1 MSLEGDDFHS
11 LGAKPAEDFARN
23 PIQANKSN
31 CVVGRNDFRGSNLS
45 RVTWKGVP

>member
-23 PIQANKSN
+23 RSKQISPTAWSAGTISVA
-31 CVVGRNDFRGSNLS
+31 R
-45 RVTWKGVP
+45 T

>member
-11 LGAKPAEDFARN
+11 LGAEPAEDFARN
-23 PIQANKSN
+23 RSKQKPN